1 MAEQQPST
9 ASNLQN
15 SSTSGKP
22 PVKPENIFLNLGC
35 NLILPMMV
43 LRKGEKWFGGLL
55 EPYFER
61 VSVGVLIIALAFPVG
76 YFIYDLIKRGKFN
89 FVSIIGLLSVLLT
102 GLFGVLELPVS
113 WFPIKEASLPFFIG
127 IGVVVSNYTKN
138 PFFKAIILNPDICNV
153 DAINSALVKHSCEDA
168 FERLIRKCNWIMVLS
183 MVVSVVLNY
192 VIAKW
197 IVVSPT
203 GTEAFNAE
211 VSKMM
216 WISFIVIMIPSMSL
230 MIGAFW
236 MLLKGIK
243 EMTGLELEDIL
254 HGAPP
259 KADADSNEQA
269 KH

>member
-9 ASNLQN
+9 APNLQN
-15 SSTSGKP
+15 SSNTVK
-22 PVKPENIFLNLGC
+22 PVKQENIFLNLGS
-35 NLILPMMV
+35 NLVFPMLI
-43 LRKGEKWFGGLL
+43 LRKGENWFGGLL

-61 VSVGVLIIALAFPVG
+61 ISVGVLIIALAFPVG

-89 FVSIIGLLSVLLT
+89 FVSIVGLLSVLLT

-113 WFPIKEASLPFFIG
+113 WFPIKEASLPFIIG
-127 IGVVVSNYTKN
+127 IGIVMSNYTRN

-153 DAINSALVKHSCEDA
+153 DAISAALTKHNCEQA
-168 FERLIRKCNWIMVLS
+168 FEKLIRKCNWVMVLS
-183 MVVSVVLNY
+183 LLVSVVLNY

-197 IVVSPT
+197 IVISPT

-216 WISFIVIMIPSMSL
+216 WISFIVIMLPSMGL
-230 MIGAFW
+230 MMGAFW
-236 MLLKGIK
+236 MLLSGLNK
-243 EMTGLELEDIL
+243 MTGLELDDIM

-259 KADADSNEQA
+259 KVEDKSEKAES
-269 KH
+269 